1 MNQYKTGN
9 FISQKRREQNLTQE
23 QLAEQLNVSNKTIS
37 KWETGRCM
45 PDYSIVQN
53 LCQKLKIT
61 VAELMDGEEND
72 KSIRTYD
79 DDQVIEMLRRIQE
92 LEKNKARE
100 NNISN
105 GLLLLIILLAI
116 IVSLQFLSEGFIG
129 YVFHIYLIFALIS
142 HLIGVFKPIIKEKLN
157 KNKD

>member
-1 MNQYKTGN
+1 MNQYKTGK
-9 FISQKRREQNLTQE
+9 FISQKRRELNLTQE

-37 KWETGRCM
+37 KWETGKCM
-45 PDYSIVQN
+45 PDYSIVQD
-53 LCQKLKIT
+53 LCQKLGIT
-61 VAELMDGEEND
+61 VAELMDGEED
-72 KSIRTYD
+72 SGSIRTYD
-79 DDQVIEMLRRIQE
+79 EDQVIEMLRRIQE
-92 LEKNKARE
+92 LENNKARQ

-129 YVFHIYLIFALIS
+129 YAFHISLILALIS
-142 HLIGVFKPIIKEKLN
+142 HLIGIFKPIIKEKLN